1 MPLGKSLTLVVLV
14 VGLTLA
20 GSGSSATTA
29 IPGCKLVSYAVR
41 VNFDDTRHNNIIDH
55 AFDARRAGHPRTLR
69 IARHEADANRKASL
83 KGIPTRRGFDRDEYP
98 PAMSD
103 QGGEGASVRYI
114 EFRENRSAGRL
125 MGERLRPFCDGQRFY
140 FER

>member
-1 MPLGKSLTLVVLV
+1 MALGKNLTPVVVV

-29 IPGCKLVSYAVR
+29 IPGCKLVSYTVR
-41 VNFDDTRHNNIIDH
+41 VNFGDTRHNNIDH

-69 IARHEADANRKASL
+69 IARQEADANRKASL
-83 KGIPTRRGFDRDEYP
+83 RGIPTQRGFDRDEYP

-114 EFRENRSAGRL
+114 EFRENRAPEG
-125 MGERLRPFCDGQRFY
+125 
-140 FER
+140 

>member
-1 MPLGKSLTLVVLV
+1 
-14 VGLTLA
+14 
-20 GSGSSATTA
+20 
-29 IPGCKLVSYAVR
+29 VR

-55 AFDARRAGHPRTLR
+55 AFDARRVVHPRTLR
-69 IARHEADANRKASL
+69 IARDEADANRKASL
-83 KGIPTRRGFDRDEYP
+83 QGIPTQRGFDRDEYP

-114 EFRENRSAGRL
+114 EFRENRSPGRL